1 MLSDRRCMNILA
13 EIQIVRTEIYYY
25 NKIIRAHRRPR
36 DNVFS
41 ERHILFLLA
50 ISPPSELRRNVNA
63 KERKP
68 WINIPITDAMP
79 TRFNS
84 APKTACYINNVR
96 HFCDANFIHV
106 SRYTYIEALHI
117 RRNIRKCTQHLIQD
131 TCTCRYVHGVPRVEP
146 KRSVVNILC
155 YGKESKK

>member
-1 MLSDRRCMNILA
+1 MPCQHKKAKNITYSSRLNVLNCNKRYKCYIQPSSLRATPIKTPLLAATIYPFVLSFHLFLLSSLSCLSSTITPALQSGSAAVMLSDRRCMNILA

-68 WINIPITDAMP
+68 
-79 TRFNS
+79 
-84 APKTACYINNVR
+84 
-96 HFCDANFIHV
+96 
-106 SRYTYIEALHI
+106 
-117 RRNIRKCTQHLIQD
+117 
-131 TCTCRYVHGVPRVEP
+131 
-146 KRSVVNILC
+146 
-155 YGKESKK
+155 